1 MPTPEPHSGPGA
13 AASPDPRRW
22 WLLAILSIAQLI
34 VILDVTIVNIALPS
48 AQEALGISDGD
59 RQWMITAYGITFG
72 GLLLIGGRIG
82 DLFGRKRTLAVA
94 LVGFGVASGL
104 GGLAGSAGVLFAARA
119 LQGAFAALM
128 APTLLS
134 LLTVTFT
141 DPVERTRAF
150 GIWGG
155 LAGMGGAI
163 GLVLGGVLTEYASWR
178 WTLLVNTPVALALAV
193 ATWRVVRESRGAAHR
208 HLDVPGAVVSTL
220 GLGALVYGFTRAEQA
235 GWGAG
240 STVALLAGGVLLLG
254 AFLAIEA
261 RSPHPLLPLR
271 VLAHRERAGA
281 FLATALLSAALFGHQ
296 LFVVLYLQGS
306 SGMSAVTSGLAFV
319 PASVAVIA
327 FVTVGG
333 RLLPAVGPRA
343 VVLLGMALG
352 TAGMA
357 VLATVGL
364 DTAYALH
371 VLPGIVLMGAGIG
384 LTWPVLSATALVGV
398 PEQDA
403 GSAGGMVNVVQQV
416 GGALGVALLNTM
428 AAAVTSDGVAAGTS
442 LAQAQVDGYR
452 TAFWLCAAA
461 GALGLV
467 AASALLRGGREASS
481 AGESRPVHVG

>member
-1 MPTPEPHSGPGA
+1 MATPDPRSAPDD

-34 VILDVTIVNIALPS
+34 VILDVTIVNVALPS
-48 AQEALGISDGD
+48 AQEALRISDAD

-82 DLFGRKRTLAVA
+82 DLFGRRRTLVVA
-94 LVGFGVASGL
+94 LAGFGIASGL
-104 GGLAGSAGVLFAARA
+104 GGLASTAGVLFGARA

-141 DPVERTRAF
+141 DPAERTRAF

-163 GLVLGGVLTEYASWR
+163 GLVLGGVLTEFASWR
-178 WTLLVNTPVALALAV
+178 WTLLVNTPVALLLAV
-193 ATWRVVRESRGAAHR
+193 AAWRVVRESRGATHR

-240 STVALLAGGVLLLG
+240 GTIALLAGGVALIG

-281 FLATALLSAALFGHQ
+281 FLTTALLSAALFGHQ
-296 LFVVLYLQGS
+296 LFVVLYLQGTA
-306 SGMSAVTSGLAFV
+306 GMSAVTSGLAFV
-319 PASVAVIA
+319 PAPLAVVA
-327 FVTVGG
+327 FVAVGG
-333 RLLPAVGPRA
+333 RLLPTIGPRA

-357 VLATVGL
+357 VLGTVGL
-364 DTAYALH
+364 TTPYGLH
-371 VLPGIVLMGAGIG
+371 VLPGILLMGAGIG

-398 PEQDA
+398 PEADA
-403 GSAGGMVNVVQQV
+403 GAAGGMVNVVQQV

-428 AAAVTSDGVAAGTS
+428 AAAATSDGVATGTS

-452 TAFWLCAAA
+452 TAFWLCAVA
-461 GALGLV
+461 GALGFV
-467 AASALLRGGREASS
+467 AAGALLRGGRTPVS
-481 AGESRPVHVG
+481 AGEGMPVHAG